1 MIVSRNFLSLEIL
14 AGYIVAVDEKFVQ
27 LSYFMIRLIA

>member
-14 AGYIVAVDEKFVQ
+14 AGDIVAVDEKFVQ
-27 LSYFMIRLIA
+27 LPYFIIR

>member
-14 AGYIVAVDEKFVQ
+14 ASDIVAGDERFVHI
-27 LSYFMIRLIA
+27 SYFMIRLIA

>member
-14 AGYIVAVDEKFVQ
+14 AGDIVAVDEKIVQ